1 MSNEVTILE
10 EMILRSLQHK
20 ADDFDLEYRPAIP
33 PFHEIQEKLDT
44 PEGQSLADFM
54 GHMWEAVDE
63 WVFDNFPTFRYDDR
77 DPIDR
82 YGTPEHEAWL
92 IEMERQEG

>member
-1 MSNEVTILE
+1 MSEDQSVLE
-10 EMILRSLQHK
+10 IMVVRTLQHK
-20 ADDFDLEYRPAIP
+20 ADDFEQEARPP
-33 PFHEIQEKLDT
+33 LPSFHEIQEKLDS

-54 GHMWEAVDE
+54 GHVWEAVDE
-63 WVFDNFPTFRYDDR
+63 WCFDNFPQFNYDDR